1 MPLIVSQ
8 QGGFCFGV
16 KRAVDLVEQALRE
29 QLHPIYTLGVI
40 IHNQDV
46 VNDLRLR
53 GAIPIDDIDKA
64 PDGATLIIRAHGV
77 AKNIFLRA
85 EEKNIQLLDATCPY
99 VERIQ
104 KKVEEY
110 SKQGYQIIVVGKAE
124 HPEVQGIC
132 GWSTTPVI
140 VLANETEAETIFC
153 VPKAVVLAQ
162 TTIQE
167 ELFESVCKK
176 LKKNIPKIKIENT
189 ICSATANRQ
198 KEALEIAEQAD
209 SVIVIGGK
217 KSSNTQELYR
227 ICKKKCKKVY
237 IIENNRETILEKF
250 SADDIIGII
259 TGASTP
265 NWIMM
270 EVVTRM
276 SENEKT
282 ILDQTAEAAE
292 AAEAARLSAEEAAN
306 NEFMEAFEKTLVR
319 IRNGQILT
327 GTIVQITDNE
337 VSVNIGYKSDGFI
350 PRSEFSDNPEERLK
364 DIVKE
369 GDEIEVEVVKVND
382 GDGNVLLSHK
392 SVMARKAW
400 DEFMEKA
407 EVEGTIFDAVGKE
420 VVKGGLITYIEG
432 VRTFIPASQLS
443 LRYVENLNDFVGEPL
458 RLEILEVDR
467 HKRRVVAS
475 QKKVLQQEAN
485 EKKKEVWQTLHE
497 GDKLNGIVRRLTD
510 FGAFVDIG
518 GIDGLV
524 HVTEMAWGRVK
535 HPSDIFKINDEIEVV
550 IKSLDSEKERISLGY
565 RELQPKPWASAAE
578 RYPINSVVEGRVV
591 RLVPFG
597 AFVSLEPTIDGL
609 IHISQLD
616 TQRIE
621 KVEDVVKEG
630 DILRV
635 KVLAVDPEAKR
646 ISLSRK
652 EVILDETPI
661 EELVIDIIEDE
672 EAEIVEVV
680 LETESSTA
688 TLADFFPEL
697 SDAIVTEDEDQ

>member
-1 MPLIVSQ
+1 MISK

-16 KRAVDLVEQALRE
+16 KRAIDLVEQALQQYE
-29 QLHPIYTLGVI
+29 HPIYTLGLI

-46 VNDLRLR
+46 VDDLRSR
-53 GAIPIDDIDKA
+53 GAIPIDSIDDA
-64 PDGATLIIRAHGV
+64 PNGSVVVIRAHGI
-77 AKNIFLRA
+77 AKDIFLRA
-85 EEKNIQLLDATCPY
+85 EEKNICLLDATCPY

-104 KKVEEY
+104 KKAEDY
-110 SKQGYQIIVVGKAE
+110 SKQGYQIYVVGKAE

-140 VLANETEAETIFC
+140 VLANEAEADEIPF
-153 VPKAVVLAQ
+153 VEKAVVLAQ
-162 TTIQE
+162 TTIRK
-167 ELFESVCKK
+167 ELFEAVCKK
-176 LKKNIPKIKIENT
+176 IEKKVQKLKIENT
-189 ICSATANRQ
+189 ICSATMNRQ

-209 SVIVIGGK
+209 QVIVIGGK
-217 KSSNTQELYR
+217 KSSNTQELVR
-227 ICKKKCKKVY
+227 ICQKKCKKVH

-250 SADDIIGII
+250 PADDIIGII

-282 ILDQTAEAAE
+282 TVDQTTE

-369 GDEIEVEVVKVND
+369 GDEIEVEVIKVND

-407 EVEGTIFDAVGKE
+407 DVEGTIFDAVGKE

-443 LRYVENLNDFVGEPL
+443 LRYVENLNDFVGQPL
-458 RLEILEVDR
+458 RLEILEIDR

-485 EKKKEVWQTLHE
+485 EKKKEIWQTLHE
-497 GDKLNGIVRRLTD
+497 GDKIKGIVRRLTD

-661 EELVIDIIEDE
+661 EELVIDVIEDE

-680 LETESSTA
+680 LEAESSSA

-697 SDAIVTEDEDQ
+697 SDAIETEDEDK